1 MKSKDLKYRYALVNG
16 EKQEAMPGLR
26 GICIG
31 CGVELIAR
39 CGEQNRWHWAHK
51 NNEECHYSMKEP
63 KTQWHWDWQN
73 NFPKEWQEVRCT
85 DEQTGEIHIADIK
98 TPNGLVVEFQ
108 HSAINSEERLARER
122 YHKNMIW
129 VIDGTSL
136 KCDFKCF
143 TKNIE
148 NLQPFIISN
157 SEIPCSLYTVNR
169 EILPQSWLSATV
181 PLYFD
186 FRPEKIDDSESDQQ
200 KSLRNLMWGFF
211 RIGKTI
217 FAVSMPHNCFVD
229 YVQREIIRNIEQV
242 IISAFQQKTLQS
254 PAITAPP
261 VFRSPQMVYR
271 RSNSYSGSNAR
282 QINRIKSKNPGFR
295 F

>member
-1 MKSKDLKYRYALVNG
+1 MKYAFVNG
-16 EKQEAMPGLR
+16 IKQEATKGAKGQCL
-26 GICIG
+26 C
-31 CGVELIAR
+31 
-39 CGEQNRWHWAHK
+39 CGEEVIAKDGRIRINHWAHK
-51 NNEECHYSMKEP
+51 NKKVCPYSMKEP
-63 KTQWHWDWQN
+63 KTQWHLDWQN
-73 NFPKEWQEVRCT
+73 YFPKEWQEVRCT

-98 TPNGLVVEFQ
+98 TTNGLVVEFQ
-108 HSAINSEERLARER
+108 HSAINSEERLSRER

-129 VIDGTSL
+129 VIDGTRL
-136 KCDFKCF
+136 KYDFKHF
-143 TKNIE
+143 TKNIK
-148 NLQPFIISN
+148 NLRSFIISN
-157 SEIPCSLYTVNR
+157 SEIPFSLYTVNWVD
-169 EILPQSWLSATV
+169 EILPPSWLSATV

-229 YVQREIIRNIEQV
+229 YVQREIIRNIELIV

-271 RSNSYSGSNAR
+271 RSYSASRINAR

>member
-1 MKSKDLKYRYALVNG
+1 MRYALENG
-16 EKQEAMPGLR
+16 IKKEATKGAKGTCL
-26 GICIG
+26 C
-31 CGVELIAR
+31 CGAEVIAK
-39 CGEQNRWHWAHK
+39 CGKIRIAHWAHK
-51 NNEECHYSMKEP
+51 NNEECSYSMKEP
-63 KTQWHWDWQN
+63 KTQWHLDWQN
-73 NFPKEWQEVRCT
+73 HFPKEWQEVRCT

-98 TPNGLVVEFQ
+98 TTNGLVVEFQ
-108 HSAINSEERLARER
+108 HSAINSEERLSRER

-129 VIDGTSL
+129 VIDGTRL
-136 KCDFKCF
+136 KYDFKRF
-143 TKNIE
+143 SKNIE

-157 SEIPCSLYTVNR
+157 SEIPFSLYAVNWVD
-169 EILPQSWLSATV
+169 EILPPSWLSATV

-242 IISAFQQKTLQS
+242 IIAAFQQKTLQS

-282 QINRIKSKNPGFR
+282 QINHIKSKNPGFR

>member
-39 CGEQNRWHWAHK
+39 CGAQNRRHWAHK
-51 NNEECHYSMKEP
+51 DNEECPYSKKEP
-63 KTQWHWDWQN
+63 KTQWHLDWQN

-108 HSAINSEERLARER
+108 HSAIKPEERFAREK

-129 VIDGTSL
+129 VVDGTRPSN
-136 KCDFKCF
+136 DFKRF
-143 TKNIE
+143 TKNLK
-148 NLQPFIISN
+148 NLRFVIDY
-157 SEIPCSLYTVNR
+157 SETSLYTVDWID
-169 EILPQSWLSATV
+169 EILPKSWLSATV

-186 FRPEKIDDSESDQQ
+186 FRIDETDDMENDRQQ
-200 KSLRNLMWGFF
+200 LLRNLMWGFF

-229 YVQREIIRNIEQV
+229 YVQREIIRNIEQYAITTLQKV
-242 IISAFQQKTLQS
+242 QIIHMLQQKSQLQN
-254 PAITAPP
+254 IRQNY
-261 VFRSPQMVYR
+261 RSPYIR
-271 RSNSYSGSNAR
+271 RR
-282 QINRIKSKNPGFR
+282 HRL
-295 F
+295 

>member
-1 MKSKDLKYRYALVNG
+1 MRYALENG
-16 EKQEAMPGLR
+16 IKKEATKGAKGTCL
-26 GICIG
+26 C
-31 CGVELIAR
+31 CGAEVIAK
-39 CGEQNRWHWAHK
+39 CGKIRIAHWAHK
-51 NNEECHYSMKEP
+51 NNEECPYSMKEP
-63 KTQWHWDWQN
+63 KTQWHLNWQN
-73 NFPKEWQEVRCT
+73 YFPKEWQEVKCT

-98 TPNGLVVEFQ
+98 TTNGLVVEFQ
-108 HSAINSEERLARER
+108 HSAINPEERLSRER

-129 VIDGTSL
+129 VIDGTRSKYDL
-136 KCDFKCF
+136 KRF
-143 TKNIE
+143 TKNIK
-148 NLQPFIISN
+148 NLQSFIISN
-157 SEIPCSLYTVNR
+157 SEIPFSLYTVNWVD
-169 EILPQSWLSATV
+169 EILPSSWLSATV

-229 YVQREIIRNIEQV
+229 YVQREIIRNIEQDA
-242 IISAFQQKTLQS
+242 ISAFQQKTLQS
-254 PAITAPP
+254 PAITALP
-261 VFRSPQMVYR
+261 VFRSSQMVYR

-282 QINRIKSKNPGFR
+282 QINRIKSKNSGFR

>member
-1 MKSKDLKYRYALVNG
+1 MRYALIG
-16 EKQEAMPGLR
+16 GIRQEATKGAKGQCL
-26 GICIG
+26 C
-31 CGVELIAR
+31 CGADVIAKCGKIR
-39 CGEQNRWHWAHK
+39 CWHWAHK
-51 NNEECHYSMKEP
+51 NNEECPYSKKEP
-63 KTQWHWDWQN
+63 KTQWHLDWQN
-73 NFPKEWQEVRCT
+73 YFPKEWQEVRCT

-98 TPNGLVVEFQ
+98 TTNGLVVEFQ
-108 HSAINSEERLARER
+108 HSAINSEERLSRER

-129 VIDGTSL
+129 VVDGARLQHDL
-136 KCDFKCF
+136 KRFA
-143 TKNIE
+143 KNIE
-148 NLQPFIISN
+148 KFRALISHN
-157 SEIPCSLYTVNR
+157 SEIPVSLYTVNWIE
-169 EILPQSWLSATV
+169 EILPKSWLSATV

-186 FRPEKIDDSESDQQ
+186 FRPEKIDDSERDQQ

-261 VFRSPQMVYR
+261 VFRSPQMVSR

-282 QINRIKSKNPGFR
+282 QINRIKSKNPSFR